1 VERPDRRLDALPAAG
16 LPGSVGGD
24 LDVRLARWAAEAR
37 VDEAARVRSRER
49 WLLRQAEEESAVAGI
64 LADLLEAGR
73 PVTVHSRT
81 GRRHTGT
88 VRALG
93 DDFVALALAG
103 GRGSA
108 LVALDAVASLRTPP
122 GEAGV
127 VGDRDGAAGL
137 GLADVVAGLAAD
149 REQVTVVTADGE
161 AIAGTLQS
169 VGRDVAVIRAAGDPP
184 AMCYVPLAALGEI
197 VVGA

>member
-37 VDEAARVRSRER
+37 VDEAARVRSREQ
-49 WLLRQAEEESAVAGI
+49 WLRRQAEEESAVAGV

-73 PVTVHSRT
+73 PVTVHTRS

-88 VRALG
+88 IRALG
-93 DDFVALALAG
+93 DDFVALVLAG
-103 GRGSA
+103 GRASV
-108 LVALDAVASLRTPP
+108 LVALTAVASLRTPP
-122 GEAGV
+122 GDAGV

-137 GLADVVAGLAAD
+137 GLADVVVGLAAD

-169 VGRDVAVIRAAGDPP
+169 VGRDVAVVRTAGEPP

-197 VVGA
+197 VVGG

>member
-1 VERPDRRLDALPAAG
+1 VERHDRRLDALPAGG
-16 LPGSVGGD
+16 LPGSLGAD

-49 WLLRQAEEESAVAGI
+49 WLRRQAEEESAVAGV

-73 PVTVHSRT
+73 PVTVHART
-81 GRRHTGT
+81 GRRHTGL

-93 DDFVALALAG
+93 DDFVALALTG

-108 LVALDAVASLRTPP
+108 LVALAAIASLRTPP
-122 GEAGV
+122 GDAGV
-127 VGDRDGAAGL
+127 VGDRVGASGL
-137 GLADVVAGLAAD
+137 GLAEVVMGLAAD

-161 AIAGTLQS
+161 AIAGTLES
-169 VGRDVAVIRAAGDPP
+169 VGRDVAVIRGAGEPP